1 MRRALSSLSTG
12 LFIVLSSHGLV
23 ACGGDTTFAG
33 PGGAK
38 SDDAT
43 EDKKGGKDDKDGK
56 DGQGEP
62 PAGDADPATPPP
74 FASLTW
80 FWQCDAEPVAAPAPA
95 TEKDVVV
102 EGTGPHQF
110 NRDQLRGTP
119 VTVSGRICEPEQLPR
134 DLVFVVDVSGSMLDS
149 GGGAGTGNDPVDA
162 AGSCGRLSA
171 LQQTINSIPA
181 GTARFGLVTFSSNVE
196 VQSTGFFASADALF
210 ANVAPGGNI
219 ATVLCAG
226 GGGTNYQAALGNTNG
241 KGAGALLALGAD
253 NATKEIYFIS
263 DGQPD
268 AFKDGIAEATL
279 LKSAGVPVGTQQ
291 INVTIA
297 GIMLKGVDRVIEQS
311 LVSSDSNGK
320 KLYAHAKDA
329 AGLTKVLAELAAN
342 GIAGGDVKYRPIGTT
357 AYTTLTLMDHL
368 QGFNF
373 TLPSFNIDIDDA
385 PVGVEVLFEYFDRHD
400 NRYSTGG
407 KILWVMDD
415 GT

>member
-1 MRRALSSLSTG
+1 MRRALSRLSTG
-12 LFIVLSSHGLV
+12 LFIVLSCHGLV
-23 ACGGDTTFAG
+23 ACGDDANFAG

-43 EDKKGGKDDKDGK
+43 KGKGGKDGT
-56 DGQGEP
+56 DGQEEP
-62 PAGDADPATPPP
+62 PGGEGDPATPAP

-80 FWQCDAEPVAAPAPA
+80 FWQCDAEPVTAPAPA
-95 TEKDVVV
+95 TDKDVVV
-102 EGTGPHQF
+102 EGIGPHQF
-110 NRDQLRGTP
+110 DRDQLRGTP

-134 DLVFVVDVSGSMLDS
+134 DLVFVVDVSGSMLDA
-149 GGGAGTGNDPVDA
+149 GGGVGTGNDPVDA
-162 AGSCGRLSA
+162 AGSCGRLTA

-181 GTARFGLVTFSSNVE
+181 GTARFGLVTFSSNVQ
-196 VQSTGFFASADALF
+196 VQSTGFFDNADALF
-210 ANVAPGGNI
+210 ANVAPGGTI

-226 GGGTNYQAALGNTNG
+226 AGGTNYQAALGNNNG
-241 KGAGALLALGAD
+241 KGAGALLGQGAD

-268 AFKDGIAEATL
+268 AFQDGITEATL
-279 LKSAGVPVGTQQ
+279 LKSAGVAVGTQQ

-311 LVSSDSNGK
+311 LVSVDSNGK
-320 KLYAHAKDA
+320 KLYAHVEDA

-342 GIAGGDVKYRPIGTT
+342 EVAGGDVKYRPIGAT
-357 AYTTLTLMDHL
+357 AYTTLSLMDHL

-385 PVGVEVLFEYFDRHD
+385 PVGLEVLFEYFDRHD
-400 NRYSTGG
+400 NRYQTGG
-407 KILWVMDD
+407 KILWVTDD